1 MKKIV
6 LLTFIFVLLVISPA
20 LLKADYQISADSIY
34 NHIAVLAHDS
44 LEGRKV
50 GDPGEWKAAQ
60 YIKNI
65 FANAGLEPL
74 GDSSSYFQSFEFVK
88 KISWGDKN
96 ELSINGHILE
106 LNDDFKPMRQSAS
119 MSFEFKEI
127 INVNYGITV
136 DSSVSYYDDYDGL
149 DVEGKAVVIKRY
161 SPDPKDSAENYLEK
175 YSSITSKISIA
186 LENKASCVL
195 FITPADHDD
204 TLSFSGSARIT
215 PKDIPI
221 IFIRRAALERL
232 GLNINNPEINYI
244 EGSTD
249 LFKVYDTGY
258 NVVGYIPAKTDTTVI
273 LGAHYD
279 HLGWGGE
286 GSGSRYMGKKPMIHN
301 GADDNASGTSAL
313 LELAR
318 YYSDYKNDL
327 NYSLLFIAFS
337 GEESGTLGSSYYV
350 RNMTVDSS
358 KIRMMINMDMIGR
371 LTEHEKGL
379 VIMGTGSCPEFKTYF
394 DSLDSGEIIITSKE
408 SAVASSDHV
417 SFYNQGI
424 PILFFFTGAHE
435 EYNTPEDDVD
445 KIDTD
450 GVVKV
455 TNVVINILDHFD
467 NYESKLVF
475 HKTKSSKNIS
485 HRSGNSVSLGI
496 TPDFI
501 SEVEGL
507 GISGVTP
514 DRPGDRAGLLK
525 GDVIIRIG
533 SKNIGDIYDY
543 MNTLGKFKK
552 GDSTSLLIIRDKD
565 TLNLNVIFE

>member
-6 LLTFIFVLLVISPA
+6 LLTFVLLLINPA
-20 LLKADYQISADSIY
+20 SLKADYQISADSIY

-50 GDPGEWKAAQ
+50 GESGEWKAAQ
-60 YIKNI
+60 YIKSI
-65 FANAGLEPL
+65 FTKTGLEPH
-74 GDSSSYFQSFEFVK
+74 GDNSTYFQSFEFVK
-88 KISWGDKN
+88 QIKLGEKN
-96 ELSINGHILE
+96 ELSINGNKLE
-106 LNDDFKPMRQSAS
+106 LNEEFRPMRQSANK
-119 MSFEFKEI
+119 SFDFNEV

-136 DSSVSYYDDYDGL
+136 DSSDGEYDDYDGL
-149 DVEGKAVVIKRY
+149 NVEGKAVVIKRC
-161 SPDPKDSAENYLEK
+161 SPKPKDSTENYLEK
-175 YSSITSKISIA
+175 YSSITSKINIA

-195 FITPADHDD
+195 FITPDDHDD

-221 IFIRRAALERL
+221 IFLRRTALERL
-232 GLNINNPEINYI
+232 GFDINNPEINSVQ
-244 EGSTD
+244 GSTD

-273 LGAHYD
+273 IGAHYD

-286 GSGSRYMGKKPMIHN
+286 GSGSRYTGKKPMIHN
-301 GADDNASGTSAL
+301 GADDNASGTSAV

-318 YYSDYKNDL
+318 YYSDHKDEL

-337 GEESGTLGSSYYV
+337 GEESGILGSSYYA
-350 RNMTVDSS
+350 RNITVDSS
-358 KIRMMINMDMIGR
+358 KVRMMINMDMIGR
-371 LTEHEKGL
+371 LSEHEKGL
-379 VIMGTGSCPEFKTYF
+379 VIMGTGTGSGFKTYF
-394 DSLDSGEIIITSKE
+394 DSLDSGEIMITGKE
-408 SAVASSDHV
+408 SGVASSDHV
-417 SFYNQGI
+417 SFYNQEI

-450 GVVKV
+450 GIVKI
-455 TNVVINILDHFD
+455 TDIIIDLLDHFE
-467 NYESKLVF
+467 NYEGKLVF
-475 HKTKSSKNIS
+475 QKTKAAKNIS
-485 HRSGNSVSLGI
+485 HRSSNSVSLGI

-507 GISGVTP
+507 GVGGVTH
-514 DRPGDRAGLLK
+514 DRPGDHAGLLK

-533 SKNIGDIYDY
+533 SNDIGDIYDY
-543 MNTLGKFKK
+543 MNTLAKFRK
-552 GDSTSLLIIRDKD
+552 GDSTSLLIIRVND
-565 TLNLNVIFE
+565 TLSLNVVFE